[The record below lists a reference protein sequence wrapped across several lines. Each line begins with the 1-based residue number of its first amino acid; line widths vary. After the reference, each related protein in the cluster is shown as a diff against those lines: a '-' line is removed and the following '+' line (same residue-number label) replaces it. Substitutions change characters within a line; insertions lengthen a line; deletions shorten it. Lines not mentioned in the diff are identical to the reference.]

1 MLILNLA
8 YNKSGIEQR
17 VHVLIDKFAECELR
31 SLAVV
36 YQVGELRRIVIQN
49 TFKHC

>member
-1 MLILNLA
+1 MLIINLA

-17 VHVLIDKFAECELR
+17 VHVLIDKFVERELR
-31 SLAVV
+31 SLAIV

-49 TFKHC
+49 TFKH